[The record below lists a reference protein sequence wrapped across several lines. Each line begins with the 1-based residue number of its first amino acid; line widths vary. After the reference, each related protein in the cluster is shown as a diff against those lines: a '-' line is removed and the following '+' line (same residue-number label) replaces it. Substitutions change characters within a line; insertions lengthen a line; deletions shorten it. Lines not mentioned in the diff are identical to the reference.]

1 MVLIFAIL
9 VICCQ
14 IVSGEE
20 YCLARTQKD
29 CLVDTFLVKD
39 EDSCFYSCEQ
49 FEDGEDKPGEF
60 SLIKNKAT
68 ELLANRFSNLNQQHN
83 S

>member
-29 CLVDTFLVKD
+29 CPVDTFLVKD

-60 SLIKNKAT
+60 FFFFRNKST
-68 ELLANRFSNLNQQHN
+68 ELLPNWFITHIR
-83 S
+83 